1 MWTKLRPGIFEFLR
15 GVASRFE
22 LYVYTMGAKRYAE
35 EMVRLIDADGTLG
48 LRGADR
54 VIGKEDSTHNQT
66 KSLDVV
72 LGSEEI
78 VLIIDDSPAVWPRHG
93 EQLLVPRR
101 YHFFASSARRDH
113 SLAAEDPAS
122 AGYLALGTDEPIADG
137 SGGLPALLRALTDVH
152 THFFASLPA
161 DANAPPPHVSASVRT
176 VRARVLQGVTL
187 LFSHVVPL
195 DLAKQGRANE
205 HAAWRL
211 AVGLG
216 AQVVDQVGPGVTHV
230 VAGRAGTDKAKW
242 ARSQP
247 GVHAVSL
254 EWLAASGYQWRRC
267 DERAFQVQAAA
278 AAVKPEHLVGVGS
291 SQLAPPQ
298 LDA

>member
-1 MWTKLRPGIFEFLR
+1 M
-15 GVASRFE
+15 
-22 LYVYTMGAKRYAE
+22 
-35 EMVRLIDADGTLG
+35 RLIDADGTLG

-78 VLIIDDSPAVWPRHG
+78 VLIIDDSPAVTQRHAPRRPRHLLPPPLPPPLTLHARPGVAARQAATSRSPGCNPTQPRLQPYASQVWPRHG

-195 DLAKQGRANE
+195 DLAKQ
-205 HAAWRL
+205 
-211 AVGLG
+211 
-216 AQVVDQVGPGVTHV
+216 
-230 VAGRAGTDKAKW
+230 
-242 ARSQP
+242 ARYTP
-247 GVHAVSL
+247 L
-254 EWLAASGYQWRRC
+254 
-267 DERAFQVQAAA
+267 
-278 AAVKPEHLVGVGS
+278 
-291 SQLAPPQ
+291 
-298 LDA
+298 